1 MSERPRE
8 GTRILRAVSLRRGS
22 MLRRANPNQ
31 RKELL
36 EMETQDAIT
45 IAYHRNNERGFRDAL
60 ALTPRA
66 ERTTKDSQAAYDL
79 GYEEGRKVRQ
89 SLVYNIQEAPNE
101 A

>member
-1 MSERPRE
+1 
-8 GTRILRAVSLRRGS
+8 
-22 MLRRANPNQ
+22 
-31 RKELL
+31 
-36 EMETQDAIT
+36 METQDAITIAYHRKT

-66 ERTTKDSQAAYDL
+66 EHTTKDSQAAYDL